1 MSNKNNGSMMGS
13 IVIALLVTVVPIAGL
28 IAGYMPIRGVDGSLD
43 DNPVKFYIGIA
54 LWLVLSF
61 VSIFFALVEVH
72 NLFKKY
78 GGNYNWATIKAIY
91 KGSKWRIKN

>member
-1 MSNKNNGSMMGS
+1 MGS

-54 LWLVLSF
+54 LWLP
-61 VSIFFALVEVH
+61 
-72 NLFKKY
+72 Y
-78 GGNYNWATIKAIY
+78 
-91 KGSKWRIKN
+91 